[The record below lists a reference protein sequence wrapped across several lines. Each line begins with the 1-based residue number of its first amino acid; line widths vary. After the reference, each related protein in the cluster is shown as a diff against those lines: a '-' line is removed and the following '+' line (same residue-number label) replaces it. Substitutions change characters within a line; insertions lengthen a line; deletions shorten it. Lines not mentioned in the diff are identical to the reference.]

1 MKSLNPSRAYL
12 PKLATPPAT
21 ILDHLVERFPL
32 VGRDVWLDRIERGVV
47 CSIEGEVITAAT
59 PYMPG
64 LTITYYR
71 EVADEPVVPFAE
83 HIIYRDENILIAD
96 KPHFLPV
103 TPTGPYVNECLL
115 ARLQRRTGLRDLS
128 PIHRLDLETAGLVL
142 FVVKP
147 ELRHLYHRLF
157 AEEEVEKEY
166 LAVARLPDAITQREW
181 LVENR
186 LEAGEPWFRMKIV
199 EGEPNA
205 RTHIALL
212 EERNGF
218 GLFRL
223 LPRSG
228 KKHQLRV
235 HMASLGF
242 PILNDGF
249 YPDAPPAP
257 AWDYERPLQLL
268 ARRLAFCDPV
278 TKKMVEA
285 EIPLTLTLSQGERG

>member
-12 PKLATPPAT
+12 PNLANPPAT
-21 ILDHLVERFPL
+21 ILDHLDERFPL
-32 VGRDVWLDRIERGVV
+32 VGREVWLSRIERGLV
-47 CSIEGEVITAAT
+47 CGIHGESINADT
-59 PYMPG
+59 PYLPG
-64 LTITYYR
+64 VTITYYR
-71 EVADEPVVPFAE
+71 EVVNEPVVPFAE
-83 HIIYRDENILIAD
+83 QIIYHDEHILIAD

-115 ARLQRRTGLRDLS
+115 ARLQRRTGLHQLS

-157 AEEEVEKEY
+157 AEEEVEKKY
-166 LAVARLPDAITQREW
+166 LAVARVPEYLTQREW

-186 LEAGEPWFRMKIV
+186 LAAGEPWFRMKIV

-205 RTHIALL
+205 RTRITLL
-212 EERNGF
+212 EERNRL

-249 YPDAPPAP
+249 YPDAPPTP

-278 TKKMVEA
+278 TGSMVEA
-285 EIPLTLTLSQGERG
+285 QSTLTLTLSQGERG

>member
-12 PKLATPPAT
+12 PKLTHPPAT
-21 ILDHLVERFPL
+21 IFDHLVERFPL
-32 VGRDVWLDRIERGVV
+32 VGRDAWLGRIERGLV
-47 CSIEGEVITAAT
+47 CGVHGETITADT

-71 EVADEPVVPFAE
+71 EVVDEPVVPFAE
-83 HIIYRDENILIAD
+83 SIIYHDENILIAD

-115 ARLQRRTGLRDLS
+115 ARLQRRTGLHQLS

-147 ELRHLYHRLF
+147 ELRHRYHRLF
-157 AEEEVEKEY
+157 AEERVEKEY
-166 LAVARLPDAITQREW
+166 LAVASVPDGITQREW

-186 LEAGEPWFRMKIV
+186 MEAGEPWFRMKIV

-205 RTHIALL
+205 RTHITLL
-212 EERNGF
+212 EERNGL

-268 ARRLAFCDPV
+268 ARRLEFCDPV
-278 TKKMVEA
+278 TGNMVEA
-285 EIPLTLTLSQGERG
+285 ASALTLTLSQRERE

>member
-1 MKSLNPSRAYL
+1 M
-12 PKLATPPAT
+12 
-21 ILDHLVERFPL
+21 
-32 VGRDVWLDRIERGVV
+32 
-47 CSIEGEVITAAT
+47 
-59 PYMPG
+59 
-64 LTITYYR
+64 TITYYR
-71 EVADEPVVPFAE
+71 EVASEPVVPFAE
-83 HIIYRDENILIAD
+83 GIIYHDEHILIAD

-115 ARLQRRTGLRDLS
+115 ARLQSRTGLHQLS

-157 AEEEVEKEY
+157 AEERVEKEY
-166 LAVARLPDAITQREW
+166 LAVARVPDDITQHEW

-186 LEAGEPWFRMKIV
+186 LVAGEPWFRMKIV
-199 EGEPNA
+199 KGEPNA
-205 RTHIALL
+205 RTQITLL
-212 EERNGF
+212 EQRDGF

-268 ARRLAFCDPV
+268 ARRLVEGQCDRQWFG
-278 TKKMVEA
+278 
-285 EIPLTLTLSQGERG
+285 LYRQLF